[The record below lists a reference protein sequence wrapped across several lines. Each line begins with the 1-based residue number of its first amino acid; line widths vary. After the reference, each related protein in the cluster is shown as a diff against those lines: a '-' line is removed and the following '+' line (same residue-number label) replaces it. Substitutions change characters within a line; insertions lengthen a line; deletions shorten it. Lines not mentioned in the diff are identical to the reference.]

1 MPDYDQI
8 AYEAYAKHQDWKN
21 YQGAPIPSWEA
32 VREDIKEAWHAAIVA
47 VIEAYE
53 GRIAR

>member
-8 AYEAYAKHQDWKN
+8 AYEAWATHQGWQD
-21 YQGAPIPSWEA
+21 GDFHDLDPWET
-32 VREDIKEAWHAAIVA
+32 VHEDIKEAWQAAIVA

-53 GRIAR
+53 GRAPR